1 MPRFFTTETR
11 TMIERRHPPSTIA
24 ALGLLLCASVLHAGT
39 VIDLA
44 SEGAPSIHGTYAEE
58 QFGYSTAVGDLD
70 GDGAAELLVGA
81 PGLADS
87 TGTAHTGAVFA
98 FRVSTLDTLSAEVR
112 ATTVAEWTIVGSG
125 ARGRFGSTVTIA
137 NLDGDGF
144 DDLAVT
150 APVAGD
156 ESGIARGEVSVYFGG
171 SGGSSSHGP
180 NAAPDVVLTGS
191 LPGARL
197 GFAMIARDIDGDGS
211 AELLISEP
219 GGGGTKGARPGV
231 IYVVRGETLRS
242 LHGTATVSD
251 VAAASVS
258 GENAGDALAGLAVA
272 DTDGDGVLELVLGAP
287 QADGPGAKSPDVGK
301 LYVVPVHEVL
311 EGRPASLSLTATPA
325 LSGLTERGFF
335 SQSLSVG
342 DIDFDGVDDVLV
354 SAYASRAHR
363 KKLEATGEMFV
374 LFGGRSGEGDELESG
389 ASWPSTLDDPSVPR
403 FHGRSRSDLF
413 GIPVL
418 LADLNGDGS
427 VDIIAASQYSDG
439 PDDER
444 RTCGEVYVYWASVRS
459 VIIAKAGSAELADVT
474 VVGESPEDAI
484 GGSLLVVEISE
495 GEPPALLIG
504 APNAPGD
511 GEDGATIPRRGKL
524 ILLPG
529 KSLLR

>member
-1 MPRFFTTETR
+1 MARLFTMETR
-11 TMIERRHPPSTIA
+11 TMTERRHDPSTIA
-24 ALGLLLCASVLHAGT
+24 ALGLLLCASILHAGT

-58 QFGYSTAVGDLD
+58 QFGYCTAVGDLD
-70 GDGAAELLVGA
+70 GDGGAELLVGA

-98 FRVSTLDTLSAEVR
+98 FRISTLDTLSAEVR
-112 ATTVAEWTIVGSG
+112 AATVAEWTIAGSG
-125 ARGRFGSTVTIA
+125 ARGRFGSAVTIA
-137 NLDGDGF
+137 DLDGDGF
-144 DDLAVT
+144 DDLAVS

-171 SGGSSSHGP
+171 PGGSSSHGP

-197 GFAMIARDIDGDGS
+197 GFSMLARDIDGDGS

-231 IYVVRGETLRS
+231 IYVVRGEALRS
-242 LHGTATVSD
+242 LYGTATVSD

-258 GENAGDALAGLAVA
+258 GENAGDALAGLAVG

-287 QADGPGAKSPDVGK
+287 QADGPGAKLPDVGK

-311 EGRPASLSLTATPA
+311 
-325 LSGLTERGFF
+325 LTERGFF
-335 SQSLSVG
+335 SRSLSVG
-342 DIDFDGVDDVLV
+342 DINFDGVDDVLV

-363 KKLEATGEMFV
+363 KKLEATGEVFV
-374 LFGGRSGEGDELESG
+374 LFGGRSGEGDELESV

-418 LADLNGDGS
+418 LADLNGDRS
-427 VDIIAASQYSDG
+427 VDIIAA
-439 PDDER
+439 
-444 RTCGEVYVYWASVRS
+444 
-459 VIIAKAGSAELADVT
+459 
-474 VVGESPEDAI
+474 PEDAI

-529 KSLLR
+529 RSLLR

>member
-1 MPRFFTTETR
+1 MT
-11 TMIERRHPPSTIA
+11 ERRHHPSTNV

-58 QFGYSTAVGDLD
+58 QFGYCTAVGDLD
-70 GDGAAELLVGA
+70 GDGSAELVVGA

-87 TGTAHTGAVFA
+87 AGTAHAGAVFV
-98 FRVSTLDTLSAEVR
+98 FRISTLDTLSAEIDA
-112 ATTVAEWTIVGSG
+112 ATIAEWMIVGGG
-125 ARGRFGSTVTIA
+125 ARGRFGSAVA
-137 NLDGDGF
+137 MADLDGDGF
-144 DDLAVT
+144 DDLAVG

-171 SGGSSSHGP
+171 PRGSWSHGP
-180 NAAPDVVLTGS
+180 NATPDIILTGS

-197 GFAMIARDIDGDGS
+197 GFSMLARDIDDDGP

-219 GGGGTKGARPGV
+219 GGGGAKGARPGV
-231 IYVVRGETLRS
+231 VYVVRGEALRS
-242 LHGTATVSD
+242 LYGAATVSD
-251 VAAASVS
+251 IAATSVS

-272 DTDGDGVLELVLGAP
+272 DTDGDDVLELVLGAP
-287 QADGPGAKSPDVGK
+287 QADGPGANLPDVGR

-311 EGRPASLSLTATPA
+311 EGQSAPLSLTGMSA

-335 SQSLSVG
+335 GQSLSVG
-342 DIDFDGVDDVLV
+342 DIDFDGIDDVLT
-354 SAYASRAHR
+354 SAYASKAHR
-363 KKLEATGEMFV
+363 KKLEATGEVFV
-374 LFGGRSGEGDELESG
+374 LFGNRHGEGNEPEG
-389 ASWPSTLDDPSVPR
+389 AAAWPSTLDDPSVPR
-403 FHGRSRSDLF
+403 FRGRSRSDLF

-427 VDIIAASQYSDG
+427 VDIIAASRYADG
-439 PDDER
+439 PDDKR
-444 RTCGEVYVYWASVRS
+444 DACGEVYVYWASVRS
-459 VIIAKAGSAELADVT
+459 VIVAKAGSTELADVT
-474 VVGESPEDAI
+474 VVGESPEDSI

-511 GEDGATIPRRGKL
+511 GEDGAAIQRRGKL

-529 KSLLR
+529 RSLLR